1 MEGAGMKP
9 LNVAE
14 WLEAGR
20 IAGNDYADELL
31 ELVHGEEE
39 ARENAGAL
47 DDLRDKVPNDI
58 AKGDDLWRLV
68 EWISDR
74 LDMLEEIEGL
84 VADYGEGFTA
94 PNGSPFDEVADKL
107 EAMLE
112 SDRWQRYD
120 L

>member
-1 MEGAGMKP
+1 MKP

-14 WLEAGR
+14 WLEAER
-20 IAGNDYADELL
+20 IAGNDYAGELL

-39 ARENAGAL
+39 AGENASAL
-47 DDLRDKVPNDI
+47 DDLRDKVPADI
-58 AKGDDLWRLV
+58 VKSGDLWRLV

-74 LDMLEEIEGL
+74 LDMLKEIEGL
-84 VADYGEGFTA
+84 VADYGDGFTA
-94 PNGSPFDEVADKL
+94 PNGTPFDDAADKL